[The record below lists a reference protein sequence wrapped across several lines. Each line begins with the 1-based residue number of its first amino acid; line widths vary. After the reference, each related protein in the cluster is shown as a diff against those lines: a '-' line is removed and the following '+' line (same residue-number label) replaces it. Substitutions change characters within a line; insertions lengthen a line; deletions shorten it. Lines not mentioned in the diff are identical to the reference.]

1 VTGAAAPQR
10 GVGDRVQVPSTSR
23 RRRSGGTA
31 PRAALPC
38 PEVEGVPVGL
48 DGQTVTGLTVPV
60 ERFVPKIAERTDVI
74 GVHER
79 VGGVGARRRGVG
91 LVARTGYWAGKRKTP
106 PVVDHL
112 SPATDREFAPGRFI
126 NEYPEDNNAFI
137 GGVRREVVSGVAD
150 QRDTQASHGDA
161 VVDLTDVTFGYGDT
175 VAVEEVSLS
184 VEAGEFLGILG
195 PNGSGKTT
203 LLHLMIGL
211 KQPDAGTV
219 SLFGEPTDAFVDG
232 ERIGYVAQRAT
243 DRGDAMPISV
253 RETVLMGRFPHAG
266 HGRIGSEDRAAVDR
280 ALDRVGIAALAELA
294 DRPID
299 QLSGGQ
305 RQRTF
310 IARALA
316 AEADLLAL
324 DEPTVGV
331 DVDSRTA
338 FYDML
343 DELNREGMTIV
354 LIEHDVD
361 ILTTHV
367 DTVACL
373 NRRLYH
379 HGDTTSFLESDAIE
393 EAYGRRSG
401 IVDHHA

>member
-1 VTGAAAPQR
+1 MSTDRESSDGKQRDAGGRGAGGEGRENAAR
-10 GVGDRVQVPSTSR
+10 AVRLDDVSFAYGDA
-23 RRRSGGTA
+23 TA
-31 PRAALPC
+31 
-38 PEVEGVPVGL
+38 VEGVS
-48 DGQTVTGLTVPV
+48 LTV
-60 ERFVPKIAERTDVI
+60 ER
-74 GVHER
+74 
-79 VGGVGARRRGVG
+79 
-91 LVARTGYWAGKRKTP
+91 
-106 PVVDHL
+106 
-112 SPATDREFAPGRFI
+112 
-126 NEYPEDNNAFI
+126 
-137 GGVRREVVSGVAD
+137 
-150 QRDTQASHGDA
+150 
-161 VVDLTDVTFGYGDT
+161 
-175 VAVEEVSLS
+175 
-184 VEAGEFLGILG
+184 GEFLGILG

-211 KQPDAGTV
+211 KRPDAGGV
-219 SLFGEPTDAFVDG
+219 WLFGEPADQFEAG

-253 RETVLMGRFPHAG
+253 RETVLMGRFPHVG
-266 HGRIGSEDRAAVDR
+266 HRRIGSEDHAAVRR
-280 ALDRVGIAALAELA
+280 ALDRVGITELA

-331 DVDSRTA
+331 DADSRA
-338 FYDML
+338 EFYDL
-343 DELNREGMTIV
+343 LNELNDEGMTIV

-373 NRRLYH
+373 NRHLYH
-379 HGDTTSFLESDAIE
+379 HGDTASFLESDAIE

-401 IVDHHA
+401 VVDHHVNHR